1 MMVEDEWLT
10 AAMAEDS
17 VVADLL
23 VRLKQSQAAS
33 PSKSPRPMKLPFNW
47 GVRQPRSRT
56 AAAMAAVVVRC
67 GDVVLQRNNKDVD
80 STRCSPTT
88 PLSWSGGASPSAT
101 LDGYEASSRHATL
114 LHVASRF
121 KGAVANE
128 SPACTTTKRL
138 RRKKELATLQASFEE
153 QRAKNES
160 LKKMKVDFNLKYPEK
175 FSTNSNMMHEES
187 SSTLTHQRESSNNI
201 ETSPPTIPFTGSGSS
216 EAQSQK
222 KTKSTEEDSVF
233 LLPDL
238 NMTPSEDY

>member
-1 MMVEDEWLT
+1 MVEDEWLT

-121 KGAVANE
+121 KVLDSF
-128 SPACTTTKRL
+128 SPL
-138 RRKKELATLQASFEE
+138 VSF
-153 QRAKNES
+153 S
-160 LKKMKVDFNLKYPEK
+160 VSSVSDFCSFVSY
-175 FSTNSNMMHEES
+175 
-187 SSTLTHQRESSNNI
+187 I
-201 ETSPPTIPFTGSGSS
+201 GCV
-216 EAQSQK
+216 
-222 KTKSTEEDSVF
+222 SVF
-233 LLPDL
+233 FSPRFLK
-238 NMTPSEDY
+238 S